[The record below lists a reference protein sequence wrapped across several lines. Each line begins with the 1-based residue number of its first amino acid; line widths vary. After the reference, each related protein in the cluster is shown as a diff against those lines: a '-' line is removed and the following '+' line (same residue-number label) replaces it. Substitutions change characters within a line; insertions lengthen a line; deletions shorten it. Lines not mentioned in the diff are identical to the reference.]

1 MHNMNTWQGE
11 GMWSEQHETRT
22 VQLTINPYGISV
34 IKEGKEFFFT
44 KDEFRVIEA
53 SESGIVKLEV
63 ERASLKATITIESLQ
78 AWQTIQAD
86 RFDKNRKPL
95 LSVSSWMIVGLIGA
109 VGVVVLFF
117 TVGADSLSGA
127 IARLIPVETEA
138 EFGKTFFQQTLSQ
151 APLNKDSATVAVLKQ
166 CATVLESFSNG
177 RAYKFHIVIVENS
190 IKNAF
195 ALPGGYIVVY
205 RGILDLM
212 ENQDEFFGLLGH
224 ESGHVYLQHGFKRI
238 IRSSLIALTFAMLF
252 GDAAGLTG
260 ILLENSRGLL
270 SLAYDRNEETAADTF
285 GFDALQRAGASTI
298 GIVSLFEKLDQLQ
311 SGTKLPA
318 FLSTHPET
326 KARVA
331 ELKKKSPRRSNKK
344 FLSEEAWQILK
355 ANKEAKS
362 P

>member
-1 MHNMNTWQGE
+1 MNTWQGE
-11 GMWSEQHETRT
+11 GMWEESEQTFI
-22 VQLTINPYGISV
+22 VKLTINPYGLSAL
-34 IKEGKEFFFT
+34 KNDQEFFFT
-44 KDEFRVIEA
+44 KDEFRILEA
-53 SESGIVKLEV
+53 SESGFVKLEV

-95 LSVSSWMIVGLIGA
+95 LSLSSWMIVGLIGA
-109 VGVVVLFF
+109 VGVMILFF
-117 TVGADSLSGA
+117 TVGADSLSGL
-127 IARLIPVETEA
+127 IARLIPLETEA
-138 EFGKTFFQQTLSQ
+138 EFGKTFFQQALSQ

-177 RAYKFHIVIVENS
+177 KAYKFHIVIVEDS

-195 ALPGGYIVVY
+195 ALPGGYIVVH

-238 IRSSLIALTFAMLF
+238 VRSSLIALIFAMLF
-252 GDAAGLTG
+252 GNTAGLTG
-260 ILLENSRGLL
+260 ILIENSKGLL
-270 SLAYDRNEETAADTF
+270 NLAYDRNEEASADTF
-285 GFDALQRAGASTI
+285 GFDALEKAGVSTT
-298 GIVSLFEKLDQLQ
+298 GIVSLFEKLDQSQ
-311 SGTKLPA
+311 GETKLPA
-318 FLSTHPET
+318 FLSTHPQT

-355 ANKEAKS
+355 ANKKAKS